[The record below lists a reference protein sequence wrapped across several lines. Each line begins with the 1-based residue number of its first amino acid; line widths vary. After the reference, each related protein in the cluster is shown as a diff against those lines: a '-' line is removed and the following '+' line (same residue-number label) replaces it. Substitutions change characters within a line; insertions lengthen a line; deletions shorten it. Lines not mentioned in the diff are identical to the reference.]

1 MCIEVDRFRFM
12 EGPLLPDGGF
22 LTTHSRA
29 LALPLIP
36 RESRHVISEP
46 NPPKLLDRMRT
57 MLRTKHYSIRTEDA
71 YLQWAKRYILFHG
84 KRHPSSL
91 GAAEINEFLS
101 HLAVER
107 NVSASTQNQA
117 LCAILFLYRNVLAD
131 DVPWLENLVRAPR
144 TRRLPT
150 VLTRE
155 EVRLVIARMNGTP
168 QMIARLLYGTGA
180 RLLEMLRLRVKDIDF
195 QTRELTV
202 RNGKGDHDRTTM
214 LPLASGRALREHLA
228 RVRELH
234 DADVAEGFGSVWL
247 PHALAVK
254 YPGAARSW
262 QWQWVFPSAR
272 VSTDPRSEQVRRRH
286 HLGPHVIQRA
296 VQRAAASAGITR
308 PVGPHTLRHCF
319 ATHLLAAGHDIRTVQ
334 ELLGHS
340 NVKTTMIYT
349 HVLGLGASG
358 VRSPLDGLEEMESYA
373 ADSVP

>member
-1 MCIEVDRFRFM
+1 M
-12 EGPLLPDGGF
+12 
-22 LTTHSRA
+22 
-29 LALPLIP
+29 
-36 RESRHVISEP
+36 ISEP

-57 MLRTKHYSIRTEDA
+57 VLRTKHYSIRTEDA

-117 LCAILFLYRNVLAD
+117 LCAILFLYRDVLAD

-214 LPLASGRALREHLA
+214 LPLASVRALREHLA

-340 NVKTTMIYT
+340 DVKTTMIYT